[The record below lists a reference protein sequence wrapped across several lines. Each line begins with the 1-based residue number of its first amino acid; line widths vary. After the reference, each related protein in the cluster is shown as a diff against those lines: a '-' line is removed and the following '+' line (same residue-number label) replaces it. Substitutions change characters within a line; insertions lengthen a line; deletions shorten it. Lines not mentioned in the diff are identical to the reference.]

1 MNNNY
6 ENLPAVLNANQLATA
21 LGISRAGAYQ
31 LLNTAT
37 FPTLRIGKRLLVPR
51 DRLPGAEG
59 QREIRGYAG
68 NGQPGVCQGSRS
80 GNAGVFHAGLWLS
93 EGACRRGK
101 YYFCRGTHG

>member
-37 FPTLRIGKRLLVPR
+37 FPTLRIGKRRLVQR
-51 DRLPGAEG
+51 DKLVEWIERNTGGGHVGGYRNDCPGSIC
-59 QREIRGYAG
+59 RTR
-68 NGQPGVCQGSRS
+68 
-80 GNAGVFHAGLWLS
+80 W
-93 EGACRRGK
+93 GAAVRAC
-101 YYFCRGTHG
+101 THR

>member
-37 FPTLRIGKRLLVPR
+37 FPTRRMGKRLRGPR
-51 DRLPGAEG
+51 NKLGE
-59 QREIRGYAG
+59 
-68 NGQPGVCQGSRS
+68 
-80 GNAGVFHAGLWLS
+80 WS
-93 EGACRRGK
+93 ERNTGG
-101 YYFCRGTHG
+101 GHVGG

>member
-51 DRLPGAEG
+51 GKLAERIEQNTG
-59 QREIRGYAG
+59 GG
-68 NGQPGVCQGSRS
+68 HVGG
-80 GNAGVFHAGLWLS
+80 
-93 EGACRRGK
+93 
-101 YYFCRGTHG
+101 